1 MKAVLGLGKWLFI
14 VPFAIFGLLHF
25 VGAEQMAAMAPGGAP
40 MVYFTGLCLI
50 AAAVSVFIGK
60 YDRLATMLLALM
72 LILFVAIIHAPAAAG
87 GSAEAMPNLLKD
99 IALAGGALMYA
110 SAYAKDHSVTG

>member
-14 VPFAIFGLLHF
+14 IPFLIFGLLHF
-25 VGAEQMAAMAPGGAP
+25 VGADQMAAMAPGGKA
-40 MVYFTGLCLI
+40 MVYFTGLALI

-60 YDRLATMLLALM
+60 YDRLAMMLLALM

-87 GSAEAMPNLLKD
+87 GSEAAMPSLLKD
-99 IALAGGALMYA
+99 IALAGGALLYA
-110 SAYAKDHSVTG
+110 GAYAKDHSITG